1 MTTSKRPLRNS
12 RNTGKLT
19 VSNELVDFD
28 ATKRAI
34 ATAKSAEEVWAIR
47 NKMAAL
53 VSYYKTERD
62 PEKARKA
69 AEAKLLAEARMGE
82 MSKTLKSSR
91 GARNDFVGG
100 ADKVVGKHGVL
111 KSVGVSKQEASMFE
125 QLDAMPKDKLIK
137 AASEGL
143 TARSLLRSKPQRM
156 TADELAAAG
165 RSRKAE
171 RYYTEDGGS
180 KSRIKLIS
188 DENRSLKAENAKLK
202 EEVFRLNSDL
212 AAIQTGQIMQISR
225 AALEQRRAIIAKQKT
240 KREQRLAVE
249 TAPDEKTKEDYER
262 QIQRLK
268 TQVNT
273 ERAKAASIT
282 MQRDAL
288 KAFSRDD
295 RKFLLVFTHPDGAT
309 DPVEKAKR
317 ERAFKL
323 INSIPEADA

>member
-1 MTTSKRPLRNS
+1 MA
-12 RNTGKLT
+12 
-19 VSNELVDFD
+19 NEVIDFD

-34 ATAKSAEEVWAIR
+34 ATAKTVDEVLTIR
-47 NKMAAL
+47 DKMAAL
-53 VSYYKTERD
+53 VAFYKSGRD
-62 PEKARKA
+62 PDNARKA
-69 AEAKLLAEARMGE
+69 AGMKLLAEARMGE
-82 MSKTLKSSR
+82 MSLTLEKHEYHGGPNGSGGARPIVGKIETLKS
-91 GARNDFVGG
+91 A
-100 ADKVVGKHGVL
+100 
-111 KSVGVSKQEASMFE
+111 GVSSEEASMFE
-125 QLDAMPKDKLIK
+125 RLHKMPKDRLNK
-137 AASEGL
+137 AAQEGKS
-143 TARSLLRSKPQRM
+143 ARSILRSKPQRM
-156 TADELAAAG
+156 TPSELQAAG
-165 RSRKAE
+165 YSPKTE
-171 RYYTEDGGS
+171 RYDTGEGES

-212 AAIQTGQIMQISR
+212 AAIQTGQIMQMSR
-225 AALEQRRAIIAKQKT
+225 AALEQRRAIMAKQKT

-249 TAPDEKTKEDYER
+249 TAPDEKTKEEFER

-273 ERAKAASIT
+273 ERAKAASII

-295 RKFLLVFTHPDGAT
+295 RKFLLVFSHPDGAT

>member
-1 MTTSKRPLRNS
+1 MKYALHPACAMWPQMSEPELEALAADIRMNGLRQPIVLHES
-12 RNTGKLT
+12 TILDGRNRALACERAGVELITEIYNGTDHLGFV
-19 VSNELVDFD
+19 VSANLHRRHLS
-28 ATKRAI
+28 TMKRAEI
-34 ATAKSAEEVWAIR
+34 AA
-47 NKMAAL
+47 KMANMKMGANQY
-53 VSYYKTERD
+53 VKGGS
-62 PEKARKA
+62 
-69 AEAKLLAEARMGE
+69 AKLQTQISVTEAAKLMGVSPRSVQTARAKE
-82 MSKTLKSSR
+82 KSS
-91 GARNDFVGG
+91 
-100 ADKVVGKHGVL
+100 
-111 KSVGVSKQEASMFE
+111 
-125 QLDAMPKDKLIK
+125 
-137 AASEGL
+137 
-143 TARSLLRSKPQRM
+143 TKPPRM
-156 TADELAAAG
+156 TPDELAAVG

-212 AAIQTGQIMQISR
+212 AAIQTGQIMQMSR
-225 AALEQRRAIIAKQKT
+225 AALEQRRAIMAKQKT

-249 TAPDEKTKEDYER
+249 TAPDEKTKEEFER

-273 ERAKAASIT
+273 ERAKAASII

-295 RKFLLVFTHPDGAT
+295 RKFLLVFSHPDGAT